1 MKIKKGIL
9 SPGQDVMLTRYE
21 NLYGEGDHTE
31 LVKNEQKKI
40 LGRYIFT
47 GMIFFFAVMINI
59 VNGILTD
66 TEIETNKNGVLI
78 SVERPKEGKRSA
90 VMDTRVKAV
99 WENGQISKD
108 LEIVIEPK
116 NSGISNDRQ
125 EEGLIRNE
133 TREERLK
140 RNINSMVRALNE
152 DTKKTKVILPLE
164 LPDGTKLIWKKK
176 TSANTFLILAAGF
189 FVFFFLYKN
198 RYSNIAKK
206 EEEAKAFII
215 KDLPGFINKI
225 VLLLDA
231 GEVIHQAFEKVIE
244 DHKKMNGD
252 SRTYFYDQ
260 LYKIH
265 TKTSG
270 TNSSLHLELRTFA
283 KRSGVREMMRFSNII
298 SDNISKGSELVKK
311 LKQESEVLWFAR
323 KKQAEEKGR
332 IAETKLT
339 FTLVILLLVL
349 VMITIAPAMMNM
361 S

>member
-1 MKIKKGIL
+1 
-9 SPGQDVMLTRYE
+9 ML
-21 NLYGEGDHTE
+21 
-31 LVKNEQKKI
+31 
-40 LGRYIFT
+40 F
-47 GMIFFFAVMINI
+47 
-59 VNGILTD
+59 
-66 TEIETNKNGVLI
+66 
-78 SVERPKEGKRSA
+78 RS
-90 VMDTRVKAV
+90 
-99 WENGQISKD
+99 
-108 LEIVIEPK
+108 
-116 NSGISNDRQ
+116 
-125 EEGLIRNE
+125 
-133 TREERLK
+133 
-140 RNINSMVRALNE
+140 
-152 DTKKTKVILPLE
+152 
-164 LPDGTKLIWKKK
+164 
-176 TSANTFLILAAGF
+176 

-206 EEEAKAFII
+206 EEEAKACII